1 MRMLRRTLARLF
13 SSDLA
18 IDLGTTNTLV
28 YVRGLGVV
36 LNEPSFV
43 ALDPTDGSVLAAG
56 QEAKAMLGRAP
67 GSIQVLRP
75 LRHGVIAD
83 FDGAEKMLKY
93 FIARAHAGRSLL
105 YPRIVFSVPSG
116 ITQVEARA
124 VRATG
129 RQTGAREVYLVQQAL
144 AAAIGAGLPIQEPG
158 ANMVVNLGGGTMEVA
173 VLSLADIVYCKC
185 LRIAGDE
192 MNETII
198 QHMKKGYNLLIGEWL
213 AEEIKIRLGSAA
225 PRDTEGQPMEVRGRS
240 LIDGLPKRIAI
251 ADGEIR
257 EALRDP
263 VSAIVDAVHACLES
277 TPPEL
282 AADLID
288 RGITLT
294 GGGAQLPGLDLL
306 LQEETGLS
314 VRIDADPLTCVVRG
328 AGRVL
333 EELDLL
339 ARVALPA

>member
-13 SSDLA
+13 STDLA
-18 IDLGTTNTLV
+18 IDLGTANTLV
-28 YVRGLGVV
+28 YIRGLGVV
-36 LNEPSFV
+36 LNEPSIV

-56 QEAKAMLGRAP
+56 HEAKAMLGRAP

-83 FDGAEKMLKY
+83 FDGTEKMLKY

-124 VRATG
+124 VRGTG

-158 ANMVVNLGGGTMEVA
+158 ANMVVNIGGGTIEVA
-173 VLSLADIVYCKC
+173 VLSLADIVYCKG

-198 QHMKKGYNLLIGEWL
+198 QHMKKGYNLLIGEGL

-225 PRDTEGQPMEVRGRS
+225 PQDTDGQPMEVRGRS
-240 LIDGLPKRIAI
+240 LIDGLPRRIVI
-251 ADGEIR
+251 TGGEIR

-282 AADLID
+282 AADLVD

-306 LQEETGLS
+306 LHEKTGLAVS
-314 VRIDADPLTCVVRG
+314 IGADPLTCVVRG

-333 EELDLL
+333 EDLDLL
-339 ARVALPA
+339 ARVPLPA